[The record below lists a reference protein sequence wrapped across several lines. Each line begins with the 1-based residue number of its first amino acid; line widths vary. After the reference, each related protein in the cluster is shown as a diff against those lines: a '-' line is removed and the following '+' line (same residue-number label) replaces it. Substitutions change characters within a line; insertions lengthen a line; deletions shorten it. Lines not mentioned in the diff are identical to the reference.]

1 MPIGWDHPETARYY
15 EAFCERHSRYGDAN
29 AALIAAALSRVLTDE
44 TERTRILTAARDT
57 LARYSWRRCAERVL
71 EVLLECSD

>member
-1 MPIGWDHPETARYY
+1 
-15 EAFCERHSRYGDAN
+15 
-29 AALIAAALSRVLTDE
+29 LIAAALSRVLTDE

-71 EVLLECSD
+71 EVLLDCSD